1 MFNEKAVLAE
11 IGKINEATKDEVSW
25 MRKGTTEC
33 EAEIATISPELGA
46 IITTLRI
53 RLRETSGKLLSLSFL
68 HMVRD
73 HALDTTS
80 ELYAAM
86 NEEVVAE
93 VVAEVATAKELHH
106 ARIAGIAAG
115 ATDAQPDTRRF
126 FDTLAQFSS
135 AAWNSSPYLA
145 GLDGEAREAD
155 GVKEAFDGGYA
166 DGFLRGLGTYAAEP
180 QWAAFLD
187 GGVMAVSEEFS
198 PRMRR
203 EIAIWN
209 AC

>member
-11 IGKINEATKDEVSW
+11 IGKINEVTKNEVSW

-86 NEEVVAE
+86 NEVEEVVVSEAATRSE
-93 VVAEVATAKELHH
+93 VDAAYEQLEMAQAAVREIELDAIEVAHAQYLRYVAEGFTGHE
-106 ARIAGIAAG
+106 AAG
-115 ATDAQPDTRRF
+115 MEQSARGRALDKRAEEYMMRMQESARWYTILCGLTHKPKTDIEDS
-126 FDTLAQFSS
+126 LIE
-135 AAWNSSPYLA
+135 L
-145 GLDGEAREAD
+145 E
-155 GVKEAFDGGYA
+155 
-166 DGFLRGLGTYAAEP
+166 
-180 QWAAFLD
+180 
-187 GGVMAVSEEFS
+187 
-198 PRMRR
+198 
-203 EIAIWN
+203 
-209 AC
+209 

>member
-1 MFNEKAVLAE
+1 MFNEKAVLTE
-11 IGKINEATKDEVSW
+11 IEKINEATKNEVSW

-73 HALDTTS
+73 QAMDTTS
-80 ELYAAM
+80 ELYAAL

-126 FDTLAQFSS
+126 FDTLAEFQ
-135 AAWNSSPYLA
+135 AAALNSSPYLSV
-145 GLDGEAREAD
+145 ARELS
-155 GVKEAFDGGYA
+155 GVKEAFYGGYE
-166 DGFLRGLGTYAAEP
+166 DGFYRGLGTYASAPE
-180 QWAAFLD
+180 WDAFLE

-198 PRMRR
+198 PRMRW